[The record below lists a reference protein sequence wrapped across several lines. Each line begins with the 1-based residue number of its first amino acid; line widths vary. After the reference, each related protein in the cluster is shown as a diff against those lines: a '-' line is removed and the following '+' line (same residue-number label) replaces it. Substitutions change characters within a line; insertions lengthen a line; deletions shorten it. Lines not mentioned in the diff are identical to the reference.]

1 MSYSFWIFDIRYGW
15 AIIRSNIS
23 TDIWKIASK
32 KSSKGKI
39 VAIIIFFYFPNVK
52 RKRRKMNC
60 TRNSVEKK
68 KFCTNNANYQCK
80 ISTGNII
87 GY

>member
-1 MSYSFWIFDIRYGW
+1 MSHSFWIFDIRYGW

-32 KSSKGKI
+32 KEQQGKNSSDNN
-39 VAIIIFFYFPNVK
+39 FLLFSVK

-80 ISTGNII
+80 ISTGNIT